1 MNGESSIETYTTVCK
16 IYCQWELKL
25 GLCDKLE
32 VWDMVGGG
40 REVQEGGKIS
50 IPMVMLMY
58 GRNQHNIVKKLS
70 LN

>member
-1 MNGESSIETYTTVCK
+1 MSAGRGDGAHREPLVEVGNALGARQVRGDPG
-16 IYCQWELKL
+16 WRLKL

-50 IPMVMLMY
+50 IPT
-58 GRNQHNIVKKLS
+58 HTATD
-70 LN
+70 